1 MTKPVAI
8 QYAFPAAPYGQKEGE
23 ESERAGAP
31 RSFRETASLP
41 LCLPC
46 LSGFFHFTEKTIKN
60 KNKTHDA
67 EIE

>member
-1 MTKPVAI
+1 MTKPVTI
-8 QYAFPAAPYGQKEGE
+8 QYAFPATPYGQKEGE
-23 ESERAGAP
+23 ESGRAGAP

-41 LCLPC
+41 LERPRI
-46 LSGFFHFTEKTIKN
+46 SGFFHFTEKTIKN